1 MEQIPSMPSTPS
13 TPSTLLTPSIPFW
26 LNEPTI
32 LFNKKYIGSVWPGE
46 NMSSVEKLNAI
57 SRFVIIASLLGYL
70 ITLNLKIILVAV
82 VTLAVIAILYN
93 VQRNQKAKDESASD
107 GGVGKDAKD
116 AKDTKDTK
124 DTQDNK
130 NTKSKQNIKEGFA
143 NAMLYNEL
151 KDDYTNPQ
159 ENNPMMNVLL
169 PEISY
174 DPNRSEAAPAYN
186 PEVEKDLNNKTKD
199 YVVDTTFGDGTKKQQ
214 EYIRRKLFSDI
225 GDNYS
230 FDFGMRNFY
239 TNPNTTIPNDQGGF
253 ANFCFGDMIS
263 AKEGNDNALGRW
275 FPRIGGVYN

>member
-1 MEQIPSMPSTPS
+1 MEQIPSTPS
-13 TPSTLLTPSIPFW
+13 TPFW

-32 LFNKKYIGSVWPGE
+32 LFNKKYIGSIWPSE
-46 NMSSVEKLNAI
+46 NMQSVEKLNAI
-57 SRFVIIASLLGYL
+57 SRFVIVASLLGYL
-70 ITLNLKIILVAV
+70 ITLNLKIILIAV
-82 VTLAVIAILYN
+82 VTLAVIAILFS
-93 VQRNQKAKDESASD
+93 VQRNQQ
-107 GGVGKDAKD
+107 
-116 AKDTKDTK
+116 AKDTSTSDGNGNGNGNGKGNGNGNTK
-124 DTQDNK
+124 D
-130 NTKSKQNIKEGFA
+130 TKSKQNIKEGFA

-151 KDDYTNPQ
+151 KNDYTNPK

-174 DPNRSEAAPAYN
+174 DPNRSEAAPSYN
-186 PEVEKDLNNKTKD
+186 SEVEKDLNNKTKD

-225 GDNYS
+225 GDNYG
-230 FDFGMRNFY
+230 FDFSMRNFY

-263 AKEGNDNALGRW
+263 AKEGNDQALGRW

>member
-1 MEQIPSMPSTPS
+1 MEQIPSTPS
-13 TPSTLLTPSIPFW
+13 TPFW

-32 LFNKKYIGSVWPGE
+32 LFNKKYITSVWPSE
-46 NMSSVEKLNAI
+46 NMSSSEKLNAI
-57 SRFVIIASLLGYL
+57 SRFVIAASLLGYL
-70 ITLNLKIILVAV
+70 VTLNLKIILVAV

-93 VQRNQKAKDESASD
+93 VQRNQQAKDESKGTENGNGNGNGN
-107 GGVGKDAKD
+107 GGDNDNQKDIKAKQ
-116 AKDTKDTK
+116 KV
-124 DTQDNK
+124 
-130 NTKSKQNIKEGFA
+130 KEGFA

-151 KDDYTNPQ
+151 KDEYTSPQ

-214 EYIRRKLFSDI
+214 EYIRRKLFSDL
-225 GDNYS
+225 GDNYN
-230 FDFGMRNFY
+230 FDFSMRNFY

-263 AKEGNDNALGRW
+263 AKEGNDYALGRW

>member
-1 MEQIPSMPSTPS
+1 MEQISSTPS
-13 TPSTLLTPSIPFW
+13 TPFW

-32 LFNKKYIGSVWPGE
+32 LFNKKYISSVWPSE
-46 NMSSVEKLNAI
+46 NMSSSEKLNAI

-70 ITLNLKIILVAV
+70 ITLNLKMILVAV

-93 VQRNQKAKDESASD
+93 VQRNQH
-107 GGVGKDAKD
+107 AKD
-116 AKDTKDTK
+116 ASKSDGNGNGNGNGNGDKK
-124 DTQDNK
+124 DNK
-130 NTKSKQNIKEGFA
+130 KITEGFA

-151 KDDYTNPQ
+151 KSDYTNPAQ
-159 ENNPMMNVLL
+159 NNPMMNVLL

-174 DPNRSEAAPAYN
+174 DPNRSEAAPSYN
-186 PEVEKDLNNKTKD
+186 PEVEKHLNNKTKD

-214 EYIRRKLFSDI
+214 EYIRRKLFSDL
-225 GDNYS
+225 GDNYD
-230 FDFGMRNFY
+230 FDFSMRNFY

-263 AKEGNDNALGRW
+263 AKEGNDYALGRW

>member
-1 MEQIPSMPSTPS
+1 MEQIPSTPS
-13 TPSTLLTPSIPFW
+13 TPFW

-32 LFNKKYIGSVWPGE
+32 LFNKKYIASIWPSE
-46 NMSSVEKLNAI
+46 KMSSAEKLNAI
-57 SRFVIIASLLGYL
+57 SRFVIAASLLGYL
-70 ITLNLKIILVAV
+70 ITLNLKMILVAV

-93 VQRNQKAKDESASD
+93 VQRNQQ
-107 GGVGKDAKD
+107 AKD
-116 AKDTKDTK
+116 ASKNDENGESDETDKDKGKRKSKDTKSNEK
-124 DTQDNK
+124 
-130 NTKSKQNIKEGFA
+130 IKEGFA

-151 KDDYTNPQ
+151 NNELNNEYTKPE

-174 DPNRSEAAPAYN
+174 DPKRSEAAPAYN
-186 PEVEKDLNNKTKD
+186 SEVEKELNNKTKD

-214 EYIRRKLFSDI
+214 EYIRRKLFSDL
-225 GDNYS
+225 GDNYN
-230 FDFGMRNFY
+230 FDFSMRNFY

-263 AKEGNDNALGRW
+263 AKEGNDYALGRW

>member
-1 MEQIPSMPSTPS
+1 MEQIPSTPS
-13 TPSTLLTPSIPFW
+13 TPFW

-32 LFNKKYIGSVWPGE
+32 LFNKKYIASIWPSE
-46 NMSSVEKLNAI
+46 KMSSAEKLNAI
-57 SRFVIIASLLGYL
+57 SRFVIAASLLGYL
-70 ITLNLKIILVAV
+70 ITLNLKMILVAV

-93 VQRNQKAKDESASD
+93 VQRNQQAKNTSTDDDD
-107 GGVGKDAKD
+107 GNGNGNGNKDSVKNNKNKGKDAKSNE
-116 AKDTKDTK
+116 KV
-124 DTQDNK
+124 
-130 NTKSKQNIKEGFA
+130 KEGFT
-143 NAMLYNEL
+143 NAMLYSEL
-151 KDDYTNPQ
+151 KSEYTNPE

-214 EYIRRKLFSDI
+214 EYIRRKLFSDL
-225 GDNYS
+225 GDNYN
-230 FDFGMRNFY
+230 FDFSMRNFY

-263 AKEGNDNALGRW
+263 AKEGNDYALGRW